1 MSLNQ
6 IIILF
11 IVLPIL
17 ELMVL
22 FELHQATGMLTTIIL
37 IFLTGIIGAYLV
49 REQGLSI
56 LFNIRKELS
65 NGHIPTKEMI
75 NGIMVLIAGAVLVT
89 PGLITDAIGFSLLI
103 PAIRNIIRKWLR
115 FRFEKHVNNNY
126 VRMEFR

>member
-22 FELHQATGMLTTIIL
+22 FELHQATGLLTTIIL

-103 PAIRNIIRKWLR
+103 PAIRNVIRKWLR
-115 FRFEKHVNNNY
+115 LRFEKHVNNNY